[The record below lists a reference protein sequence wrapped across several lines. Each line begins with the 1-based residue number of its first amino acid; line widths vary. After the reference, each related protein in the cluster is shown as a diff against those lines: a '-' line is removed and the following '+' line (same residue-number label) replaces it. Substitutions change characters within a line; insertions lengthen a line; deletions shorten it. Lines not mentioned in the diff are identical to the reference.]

1 MSVSVFRPA
10 VAVLFASSV
19 VVGGVAH
26 AAPAKV
32 APVCN
37 LVEDAKDDTFALRYQ
52 ETIHDVG
59 GPGLYGPA
67 EPALDI
73 VSADV
78 AADAKT
84 ITAVLRVNK
93 LAKSASSAPG
103 GLSYRV
109 QFSAP
114 GESDENMYLSAATT
128 GAADTFAA
136 GTRAITANLSTKLAD
151 ATGVFD
157 LAKNEIR
164 ISVPLATFAAQ
175 GVKVGTPLSFSGLD
189 QTSARLTP
197 TGSSSFADV
206 ALSEKGYKVG
216 TPSCVVPGK

>member
-1 MSVSVFRPA
+1 VRVLRSLTA
-10 VAVLFASSV
+10 VALGASV
-19 VVGGVAH
+19 ILAGAAV
-26 AAPAKV
+26 AAPKAQ
-32 APVCN
+32 PVCN

-52 ETIHDVG
+52 ETIHDLG

-78 AADAKT
+78 ATDAKT
-84 ITAVLRVNK
+84 ITAVLRLNK
-93 LAKSASSAPG
+93 LAKTASSAPG

-114 GESDENMYLSAATT
+114 GESDENMYLSASTT
-128 GAADTFAA
+128 GTADTFAA
-136 GTRAITANLSTKLAD
+136 GTRAITANLSTKLTD
-151 ATGVFD
+151 ATGIFD
-157 LAKNEIR
+157 VTKNEIR

-175 GVKVGTPLSFSGLD
+175 GVKAGVPLSFAGLD

-197 TGSSSFADV
+197 TGTSSFADV
-206 ALSEKGYKVG
+206 ALSDKTYKVG
-216 TPSCVVPGK
+216 APSCVAVGK